1 MSRERKTSLLED
13 ASNLQQCSRLVA
25 TARCRPKLTEL
36 GTGPIL
42 HCAVGL
48 HADRFPLTPRLHEHT
63 GVSTGIFV
71 SIRSARVI
79 CRGRFDSPLPRGT
92 NSTHHPQQE
101 KQLGRWGMEEGGW
114 VGRTH
119 QLPQNSTHRRQL
131 GKGFGGE
138 VDFAKTAHTSFS
150 CKRGGGADF
159 SLPNQHTPVSAVKVG
174 GVPLPKQHTPVSAV
188 KEGAGICAKTAHSPA
203 STGKRFW
210 RWGRWVLI
218 LSAKAV
224 HTSFSCKGGGRGISA
239 KTAHTS
245 FSCKGGRGYLS
256 QNCTHQFQL

>member
-92 NSTHHPQQE
+92 NSIHHPQQE

-150 CKRGGGADF
+150 CKRGGGGRF
-159 SLPNQHTPVSAVKVG
+159 FLCQT
-174 GVPLPKQHTPVSAV
+174 
-188 KEGAGICAKTAHSPA
+188 
-203 STGKRFW
+203 STR
-210 RWGRWVLI
+210 
-218 LSAKAV
+218 
-224 HTSFSCKGGGRGISA
+224 
-239 KTAHTS
+239 
-245 FSCKGGRGYLS
+245 
-256 QNCTHQFQL
+256 QFQL